1 MIYIID
7 DKKSRQ
13 KDFGWSEERFET
25 HSVDITPIWSIEELN
40 EKKEAILQSGNIVLF
55 HESFLSS
62 ESADKTAEIESFKI
76 ELTQNANN
84 LYITYFS
91 GSKSGRKVED
101 RVCMLPPD
109 ALYSNLE
116 VFIDKLRAGDL
127 SFRYLAFGENYQIEE
142 TLRERLDKINDE
154 NVEDVKVSA
163 SGNIFFAATSDNTEV
178 EPPFDNIEITRDWDL
193 DLQDKDITDQDL
205 DGLVNDWFNETKY
218 DIIYIPL
225 CFGSSLSDYMGLRLA
240 MHIRLTSTPN
250 QTTPIFIYGVA
261 TYEELKQNYCF
272 DILKTS
278 TVRLIGCDNASFIAS
293 IKSEMPECDLAKE
306 IKLIHLDLPSNIGSH
321 SLANQW
327 GAEVLARVANLRYDT
342 PIEVQESQKVLYFK
356 YALFLTDYYNSD
368 VLTTNRTTKAKAIES
383 KGRRILLIDDE
394 ADRGWEQIVRALFVN
409 ASYID
414 VVKNKISGFDD
425 LPEKCIERIQK
436 DFYDI
441 YLLDL
446 RLQGER
452 EESIVDTDK
461 FSGMDVL
468 DAIKHINPG
477 NQVIMMTASNKAWNM
492 KKIMEKHA
500 NGYYIKEA
508 PEQLLPFDFSQENFK
523 SLRDDI
529 TVAFQNAY
537 KRDLWAR
544 CDDLLGY
551 IEHSII
557 EDDLKE
563 ELKSQL
569 DIFEKFLLAA
579 TDAKKLSSVYL
590 TLFQVFETIKQYYSK
605 DIDFSSSDDKPYLPA
620 DIKKIINEFGRT
632 SMDDKVFKKLQQ
644 VNRARNNYVHK
655 LHEVC
660 DIDHKSV
667 DGLKTLFEV
676 VSDVIHLL

>member
-13 KDFGWSEERFET
+13 KDFGWSEVRFESN
-25 HSVDITPIWSIEELN
+25 SVDITPIWSIEELN
-40 EKKEAILQSGNIVLF
+40 EKKEAILQDGNIVLF
-55 HESFLSS
+55 HESFFSS
-62 ESADKTAEIESFKI
+62 ESADKTAEIESFKR
-76 ELTQNANN
+76 ELTENANN

-109 ALYSNLE
+109 VLYSNLE
-116 VFIDKLRAGDL
+116 VFINKQRAGDL

-154 NVEDVKVSA
+154 NVEDDKVSA

-178 EPPFDNIEITRDWDL
+178 EPPFDNIDITRDWDL

-218 DIIYIPL
+218 DMIYIPL
-225 CFGSSLSDYMGLRLA
+225 CFGSSLSDYLGLRLA
-240 MHIRLTSTPN
+240 MHIRLTSTLN

-261 TYEELKQNYCF
+261 TYEEMKQNYCF

-278 TVRLIGCDNASFIAS
+278 TVHLIGCDNASFIAS
-293 IKSEMPECDLAKE
+293 INLNTPECDLLKE
-306 IKLIHLDLPSNIGSH
+306 MKLVHIDLPSNIGSH

-327 GAEVLARVANLRYDT
+327 GAEVLARVTNLKYDT
-342 PIEVQESQKVLYFK
+342 PTEVQESQKTLYFK
-356 YALFLTDYYNSD
+356 YALFLTYYYNSAD
-368 VLTTNRTTKAKAIES
+368 CTKNRTTKAKAIDS

-468 DAIKHINPG
+468 DAIKQINPG

-508 PEQLLPFDFSQENFK
+508 PEQFLPFDFSQENFK

-537 KRDLWAR
+537 KRNLWAQ
-544 CDDLLGY
+544 CDDLLSY
-551 IEHSII
+551 IENSII

-605 DIDFSSSDDKPYLPA
+605 DIDFSSSDVKPYLPA
-620 DIKKIINEFGRT
+620 DIKKIINEYGRI
-632 SMDDKVFKKLQQ
+632 SMDDKVFNKLKQ

-667 DGLKTLFEV
+667 DGLKTLFNV

>member
-25 HSVDITPIWSIEELN
+25 NSVDITPIWSIEELN
-40 EKKEAILQSGNIVLF
+40 EKKEAILQDGNIVLF
-55 HESFLSS
+55 HESFFSS
-62 ESADKTAEIESFKI
+62 ESADKSAEIESFKR
-76 ELTQNANN
+76 ELTENANN

-109 ALYSNLE
+109 VLYSNLE

-142 TLRERLDKINDE
+142 ILRERLDKINDE
-154 NVEDVKVSA
+154 NVEDDKVSV

-261 TYEELKQNYCF
+261 THEEMKQNYCF

-306 IKLIHLDLPSNIGSH
+306 IKHIHLELPSNIGSH

-327 GAEVLARVANLRYDT
+327 GASVLGRAANIEYDI
-342 PIEVQESQKVLYFK
+342 PVEVQEAMKSLYFK
-356 YALFLTDYYNSD
+356 NALLQTNLTEEEE
-368 VLTTNRTTKAKAIES
+368 TTLSKKAESIES

-394 ADRGWEQIVRALFVN
+394 ADRGWEQIIHSLFEN
-409 ASYID
+409 AYVD
-414 VVKNKISGFDD
+414 VVKNKIPYFEA
-425 LPEKCIERIQK
+425 LPNQYIKRIQE
-436 DFYDI
+436 DFYDL

-446 RLQGER
+446 RLLGER
-452 EESIVDTDK
+452 EESIVNTDQ
-461 FSGMDVL
+461 FSGMNIL
-468 DAIKHINPG
+468 DAIKEINPG

-492 KKIMEKHA
+492 KKLMEKQA

-508 PEQLLPFDFSQENFK
+508 PELLLPFEFSLENFSSFK
-523 SLRDDI
+523 ND
-529 TVAFQNAY
+529 VEAAFQNVY
-537 KRDLWAR
+537 KRDLWALR
-544 CDDLLGY
+544 FELISYIADSSIDD
-551 IEHSII
+551 
-557 EDDLKE
+557 
-563 ELKSQL
+563 ELKDELQSQL
-569 DIFEKFLLAA
+569 DVYEQFLLNA
-579 TDAKKLSSVYL
+579 TNKNNLSLVFL
-590 TLFQVFETIKQYYSK
+590 TLFQVFDTIKMYYSK
-605 DIDFSSSDDKPYLPA
+605 EMLFTSMSIPDNIRD
-620 DIKKIINEFGRT
+620 IINEKGSSRM
-632 SMDDKVFKKLQQ
+632 SDPGFKELIN
-644 VNRARNNYVHK
+644 VNKARNNFIHK
-655 LHEVC
+655 LNKKCGV
-660 DIDHKSV
+660 DYKSV
-667 DGLKTLFEV
+667 DGVKKLFKV